1 MYCATAGRVLS
12 FSVFRDDFNT
22 SVLRFVEFM
31 RQRQVDGKV
40 IAKHVLAI
48 ERLLIWLRASA
59 TPAYSAYQEM
69 RHNEQ
74 ITIMTRLK
82 YQLGMTSNPQPINS
96 VELRQQGKWLDA
108 PELLALIERISQT
121 AIDLVKV
128 TMPLHLSCC
137 SILPCLIPVHCLG
150 MCRSLLPRWGL
161 PQPPLPPVDGGCSS
175 PSFASLKHTLI
186 TQL

>member
-1 MYCATAGRVLS
+1 MPPCWYRSDLPFLSACFRSWKVTHQYISAALGFYHLYHATAGQVLS

-22 SVLRFVEFM
+22 SVLRFVEFL

-59 TPAYSAYQEM
+59 TPAYSAFQEM

-74 ITIMTRLK
+74 STIISRLK
-82 YQLGMTSNPQPINS
+82 YQLGMASNSRPVDT
-96 VELRQQGKWLDA
+96 VELRKQGRWLDA
-108 PELLALIERISQT
+108 PELLALIERISQA

-137 SILPCLIPVHCLG
+137 LTMP
-150 MCRSLLPRWGL
+150 
-161 PQPPLPPVDGGCSS
+161 D
-175 PSFASLKHTLI
+175 T
-186 TQL
+186 